1 MRRFLLLPLLI
12 VIFTGTFTPLQ
23 GQRGPAGVGNSSNT
37 QLWLRSDRDVLT
49 IGLSQVVIWQDV
61 SGKKRDFRVV
71 VSGQDIPSLAPAV
84 INGFPAVRFSD
95 NGGINGQFLGFVGD
109 PGISG
114 SDGATVIMVA
124 RNTTSVDEQNGGL
137 YMGRRNS
144 GAAGQVR
151 NYSLEYADAIRIN
164 GSDQIFSDGHTQDD
178 IKMVIYQNSDGDQLQ
193 QYQAYIDGSLMTST
207 SASTTVPSTDIDWML
222 LGATQNDGTF
232 DNEGYFNG
240 DIFEVVVYTDKLTE
254 AERIVLEN
262 SLGAK
267 YDLPLANDFFSF
279 QATHFHDVSGLA
291 SRDGTSFTDAWSDN
305 LLNITSPSDLSDGE
319 YLFFGSQG
327 GSASSWNNLEVSF
340 PGMFR
345 IAREW
350 VFDETGEVGTVTINI
365 PVSALPSL
373 PACYETLG
381 VLIDPDGDFSDGNSV
396 FHEATLAGGVY
407 SLNIDL
413 ATGSYMT
420 IAVRDITPPE
430 AICRD
435 ITAYLDAAGSVT
447 ITAADVD
454 NGSSDNCGISDMT
467 IDQSIFDCT
476 NTGTNNVVL
485 TVEDI
490 NGNSASCTSVVTVLD
505 TISPTISCPAAVAVE
520 CIIDI
525 PAPYTTYALFTAN
538 GGSASD
544 NCGIDPDSF
553 IHLGDVSDGN
563 NCPETITRSYSISD
577 YNGNSKTCSQTI
589 VVNDITNPVIVMPPD
604 ITAECVSDIDAP
616 YPSFAAFRAA
626 GGDAADNC
634 GINESSFT
642 HVVDVSDGLTC
653 PTTIT
658 RSYSIADNCG
668 NMISGNQTITVMD
681 TQAPVVTGTLND
693 TTVEGCDASDAP
705 AAEITVAGL
714 EALDGGGIAISDNC
728 SADADIIVT
737 SSDVVS
743 GSCPVVITRT
753 YNIADQCG
761 NSTILIHTI
770 NITDSTDPLI
780 TLPADILVEC
790 LSDVPAPYTDY
801 TAFLAAGG
809 SVTDACGINTA
820 SFIHAGDSDDGL
832 IDPKT
837 ITRTYEISDLCGNTT
852 QASQLIVVDDITDPV
867 PPPLPDISAECTV
880 TLTPPV
886 ATDNCA
892 GLVTGTTTDPLIY
905 TGDGSH
911 VVTWTF
917 DDGDGNVVTAQ
928 QNIYIDDV
936 TPPSPD
942 MALLPDITGECSVT
956 LSAIPTATDNCA
968 GEITGT
974 TTDPLIYNVLGT
986 YIVTWSY
993 DDGNGN
999 VSTQTQNVTVADNQ
1013 APVPDA
1019 DPLPDITIQ
1028 CNGSV
1033 SVTPTAT
1040 DNCAGVIQGITT
1052 DPLSY
1057 SSPGNYTI
1065 TWSYD
1070 DGNGNIITQTQT
1082 IIVED
1087 TSAPVPDVAV
1097 LPDLTGECAVSVT
1110 LTPTAT
1116 DACMGAITGT
1126 TTDPVVYS
1134 AQGIYTITWIYDD
1147 GNGNTATQTQNV
1159 IVDDITDPVPDVA
1172 LLPDLTDECA
1182 VIVSTIPGAT
1192 DNCAGSLVA
1201 TTSDPLAYSSQGTYI
1216 ITWSYDDGNGN
1227 TVIQTQNVIIDD
1239 VTPPLPDNATLPDL
1253 NEECILTT
1261 LTPPTAV
1268 DNCSGVITATHNA
1281 SLPIT
1286 TSGLTVVTWTYDDG
1300 NGNQVTQDQN
1310 VIIADIT
1317 PPVLVTKDVVV
1328 VIGTGG
1334 TVTIDSSYVFDNL
1347 LTTDNCGAFMITP
1360 GRTIFTCVDLG
1371 DNIINVTATDL
1382 AGNSVT
1388 GSATVTVTDPSVIAA
1403 DAGPDA
1409 SICITDPG
1417 YMIPGASVVNGT
1429 VVWGTTGDGTF
1440 DDPTILNPVYTPGV
1454 TDSDN
1459 VKLYMDVTAIVGC
1472 KTATDTLILY
1482 LINAPVADAGPD
1494 IEVCR
1499 GIASAPIT
1507 GASSADGT
1515 ILWTTQG
1522 DGTFD
1527 DPTIINPEYTFGS
1540 DDLIAGSVTLTLTI
1554 TGGGT
1559 CGPAV
1564 DNMMVTIS
1572 TLRFN
1577 VDEHSNISCNGL
1589 TDGVLRISGTGG
1601 IAPYSFSLNSAP
1613 YQPSGIFT
1621 NLVAGDYLLTVMDQ
1635 NSCTFDSTI
1644 TIIDPEVFTYTVDNV
1659 SGISCYGANDGFISI
1674 TASGG
1679 TQPYVVSWSGPDG
1692 YSSTDEDITGLAA
1705 GDYSLTLTDANNCAL
1720 YTTTETITEPPEIV
1734 ITLDAVSD
1742 NNGYGVSC
1750 AGSSDGMIDVTISGG
1765 VGTLTPVWTG
1775 PASFAS
1781 SDEDLS
1787 GLSGGVYRLTVTD
1800 ELGCSV
1806 TLDVSLDEPLPLTIT
1821 WEVTDANC
1829 PDDETGAIDLTV
1841 SGGVEPYIFAWNDGF
1856 TGGDRNGVSAGD
1868 YIVTITD
1875 ANGCSEQADITI
1887 GVIGIDCIVV
1897 PEVITPGVV
1906 DGKNDD
1912 LIIRN
1917 IELYPNAEIK
1927 IFTRWG
1933 KLVYQAKNLSE
1944 NRWDGTYQGK
1954 PLPVDSYHYIMNIGA
1969 GNKPLTGTIT
1979 IIR

>member
-1 MRRFLLLPLLI
+1 MRRALLLSLTMLLFLVPLS
-12 VIFTGTFTPLQ
+12 
-23 GQRGPAGVGNSSNT
+23 GQKGPAGVGNNTNT
-37 QLWLRSDRDVLT
+37 QLWLRSDRNVLT
-49 IGLSQVVIWQDV
+49 IGLSQVVIWQDL
-61 SGKKRDFRVV
+61 SGKKRDFSVV
-71 VSGQDIPSLAPAV
+71 VSGQDVPALVPAV
-84 INGFPAVRFSD
+84 INGFPAVRFND
-95 NGGINGQFLGFVGD
+95 NGGVNGQLLGFEGN
-109 PGISG
+109 PGFSG

-124 RNTTSVDEQNGGL
+124 RNTTPADEQNGGL

-144 GAAGQVR
+144 GTASQVR
-151 NYSLEYADAIRIN
+151 NYSLEYADAVRIN

-193 QYQAYIDGSLMTST
+193 QYQAYLNGSLMTST
-207 SASTTVPSTDIDWML
+207 SASTTVPSTVIDWML

-232 DNEGYFNG
+232 DSEGYFNG

-267 YDLPLANDFFSF
+267 YDLPLANDFYSF

-291 SRDGTSFTDAWSDN
+291 SRNGTSFTDAWSDN
-305 LLNITSPSDLSDGE
+305 ILNVTSPSDLSEGE
-319 YLFFGSQG
+319 YLFYGSQG
-327 GSASSWNNLEVSF
+327 GSLSSWTKDEVSF

-350 VFDETGEVGTVTINI
+350 AFDETGEVGTVTINI
-365 PVSALPSL
+365 PVSALPPL

-407 SLNIDL
+407 SLNINL
-413 ATGSYMT
+413 ATGSYLT
-420 IAVRDITPPE
+420 IAVRDITPPV
-430 AICRD
+430 AVCRD

-447 ITAADVD
+447 IAAADVD
-454 NGSSDNCGISDMT
+454 NGSSDNCGISGMT
-467 IDQSIFDCT
+467 IDQSLFDCS
-476 NTGTNNVVL
+476 NTGANSVVL

-490 NGNSASCTSVVTVLD
+490 NGNSATCTSVVTVLD
-505 TISPTISCPAAVAVE
+505 TISPTISCLVAISVE
-520 CIIDI
+520 CTVDI
-525 PAPYTTYALFTAN
+525 PAPYTTFALFVAN

-544 NCGIDPDSF
+544 NCGIDPGSF
-553 IHLGDVSDGN
+553 TFLGDLSDGN
-563 NCPETITRSYSISD
+563 NCPETITRNYRISD
-577 YNGNSKTCSQTI
+577 YNGNSSTCSQTI
-589 VVNDITNPVIVMPPD
+589 VVDDITNPLIVMPPD
-604 ITAECVSDIDAP
+604 ITVECITDVGIFYTD
-616 YPSFAAFRAA
+616 FAAFRAA
-626 GGDAADNC
+626 GGDAVDNC
-634 GINESSFT
+634 GINASSFT
-642 HVVDVSDGLTC
+642 HVADVSDGLTC

-658 RSYSIADNCG
+658 RTYSIADNCG
-668 NMISGNQTITVMD
+668 NVVTGNQTIIVHD
-681 TQAPVVTGTLND
+681 TKAPVVTGTLNAV
-693 TTVEGCDASDAP
+693 TIEGCDASFAP
-705 AAEITVAGL
+705 AAETTVAGL
-714 EALDGGGIAISDNC
+714 EAFAAGGITISDNC
-728 SADADIIVT
+728 SADADIIVI
-737 SSDVVS
+737 SSDVAT
-743 GSCPVVITRT
+743 GSCPVVITRSYT
-753 YNIADQCG
+753 ITDQCG

-770 NITDSTDPLI
+770 NISDSTNPQL

-790 LSDVPAPYTDY
+790 LSDIPAPYTDY
-801 TAFLAAGG
+801 AAFIAAGG
-809 SVTDACGINTA
+809 SVTDDCGINTA
-820 SFIHAGDSDDGL
+820 SFTHTGDSDDGL

-852 QASQLIVVDDITDPV
+852 QANQIIIVDDVTDPV
-867 PPPLPDISAECTV
+867 VPPLPDISAECTV

-886 ATDNCA
+886 AIDNCA
-892 GLVTGTTTDPLIY
+892 GLVTGTTSDPLAY
-905 TGDGSH
+905 TGDGSY
-911 VVTWTF
+911 VVTWSF
-917 DDGDGNVVTAQ
+917 DDGDGNVVTEQ

-936 TPPSPD
+936 TPPSPNQ
-942 MALLPDITGECSVT
+942 AILLDITGECSVT
-956 LSAIPTATDNCA
+956 VTAIPTASDNCT
-968 GEITGT
+968 GQINGT
-974 TTDPLIYNVLGT
+974 TTDPLFYNSLGT
-986 YIVTWSY
+986 YIITWSY
-993 DDGNGN
+993 NDGNGN
-999 VSTQTQNVTVADNQ
+999 VSTQTQNVTVTDNQ
-1013 APVPDA
+1013 VPVPDA
-1019 DPLPDITIQ
+1019 DPLSDITIQ

-1033 SVTPTAT
+1033 TVIPTAT
-1040 DNCAGVIQGITT
+1040 DNCAGVIQGTTT
-1052 DPLSY
+1052 DPLTY
-1057 SSPGNYTI
+1057 SSPGNYSI

-1070 DGNGNIITQTQT
+1070 DGNGNIVTQIQN

-1087 TSAPVPDVAV
+1087 TAAPVPDVSV
-1097 LPDLTGECAVSVT
+1097 LPDLKGECGVSVT
-1110 LTPTAT
+1110 LIPTAS
-1116 DACMGAITGT
+1116 DACAGVISGI
-1126 TTDPVVYS
+1126 TTDPLVYS
-1134 AQGIYTITWIYDD
+1134 AQGIYSIIWIYDD
-1147 GNGNTATQTQNV
+1147 GNGNIATQTQDV
-1159 IVDDITDPVPDVA
+1159 VVDDITDPLPDVA

-1192 DNCAGSLVA
+1192 DNCAGNMVA

-1216 ITWSYDDGNGN
+1216 ITWTYDDGNGN
-1227 TVIQTQNVIIDD
+1227 TATQTQNVIIND

-1253 NEECILTT
+1253 NEECILST
-1261 LTPPTAV
+1261 LTPPTAL

-1281 SLPIT
+1281 TLPIT

-1317 PPVLVTKDVVV
+1317 PPVLVTKDTIIE
-1328 VIGTGG
+1328 IGAGG

-1347 LTTDNCGAFMITP
+1347 LSVDNCGAFMVTP
-1360 GRTIFTCVDLG
+1360 GRTIFTCLDLG
-1371 DNIINVTATDL
+1371 DNIISVIATDL

-1388 GSATVTVTDPSVIAA
+1388 GNATVTVTDSSVIDA

-1417 YMIPGASVVNGT
+1417 YMISGASMVNGT

-1440 DDPTILNPVYTPGV
+1440 DDPAILNPVYTPGA
-1454 TDSDN
+1454 TDSDS
-1459 VKLYMDVTAIVGC
+1459 VKLYMDVMAIVGC

-1482 LINAPVADAGPD
+1482 LFNEPIADAGPD

-1499 GIASAPIT
+1499 GITSASIT
-1507 GASSADGT
+1507 GASFIDGT
-1515 ILWTTQG
+1515 MLWTSSG

-1540 DDLIAGSVTLTLTI
+1540 DDIIAGNVTLTLTV

-1559 CGPAV
+1559 CGSAA
-1564 DNMMVTIS
+1564 DNMLMTIS
-1572 TLRFN
+1572 TLYFN
-1577 VDEHSNISCNGL
+1577 VDEHNNISCNGL

-1601 IAPYSFSLNSAP
+1601 VVPYSYSLNSAP
-1613 YQPSGIFT
+1613 YQPSGAFT
-1621 NLVAGDYLLTVMDQ
+1621 NLVAGDYLLSVMDQ
-1635 NSCTFDSTI
+1635 NGCSSDSTV
-1644 TIIDPEVFTYTVDNV
+1644 TIREPSVLTYTVDKV
-1659 SGISCYGANDGFISI
+1659 AGISCFGENDGLISI
-1674 TASGG
+1674 TVSGG
-1679 TQPYVVSWSGPDG
+1679 TQPYVVSWNGPEG
-1692 YSSTDEDITGLAA
+1692 FTSTAEDITGLAA
-1705 GDYSLTLTDANNCAL
+1705 GDYSLTLTDANNCAV
-1720 YTTTETITEPPEIV
+1720 YTTTETITEPPKIV

-1742 NNGYGVSC
+1742 YNGYGVSC
-1750 AGSSDGMIDVTISGG
+1750 AGSSDGVIAVTVAGG
-1765 VGTLTPVWTG
+1765 VGTLTPAWTG
-1775 PASFAS
+1775 PASFTS

-1787 GLSGGVYRLTVTD
+1787 GLSGGVFRLTVTD
-1800 ELGCSV
+1800 ELGCIV

-1841 SGGVEPYIFAWNDGF
+1841 SGGVSPYIFAWNDGF

-1868 YIVTITD
+1868 YRVTVTD
-1875 ANGCSEQADITI
+1875 ANGCSELADITI

-1933 KLVYQAKNLSE
+1933 KLIYQTKNLSD
-1944 NRWDGTYQGK
+1944 NRWDGTFQGK
-1954 PLPVDSYHYIMNIGA
+1954 PLPVDSYHYILNIGT